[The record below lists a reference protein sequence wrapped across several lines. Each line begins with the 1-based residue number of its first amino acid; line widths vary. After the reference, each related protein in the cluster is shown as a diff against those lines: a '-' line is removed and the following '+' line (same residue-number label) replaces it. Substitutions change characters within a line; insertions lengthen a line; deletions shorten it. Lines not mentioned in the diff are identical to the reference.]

1 MTHSNVRHKV
11 NMSSTPTPPSQNF
24 SRSKRILARLLLII
38 AGVAVTLFAL
48 ELLVRFLPLPY
59 SSATGELFACHHSLG
74 WIGQP
79 NFNDIYGDG
88 NFRQELVFNT
98 QGMHDSEHTL
108 EEPSDTFRILML
120 GDSFVHAIQ
129 VGETE
134 TAHQVLED
142 YLNDGLD
149 TGQRF
154 EIISSGVVNWGTN
167 QQLIYYR
174 EQGRHFQPDL
184 VLLMFYIGN
193 DFLDNL
199 PGNVLTIKGIN
210 CYAPYFALCENTL
223 NPDPLTYAP
232 GASRL
237 QNNCSRVRRTLIN
250 ILGILYQHSR
260 LYQQIEPLIIA
271 NWPREQFGQDY
282 PLWFAALY
290 LPNEEPELKQA
301 YHVTQATIVQLQQE
315 IEADGAQ
322 FAVALIGPWATIQLA
337 MLSPEEQTVFLSEN
351 PAFVEADADRPNR
364 RMIDFLTSQNI
375 PFIDLT
381 PPMIEHL
388 SNDGTPLYFLGEG
401 HWTTTG
407 NRVAADILAQ
417 WLIQNDLLPG
427 DAK

>member
-1 MTHSNVRHKV
+1 MSP
-11 NMSSTPTPPSQNF
+11 SSTPSISKF
-24 SRSKRILARLLLII
+24 SRSKRILGRILLIV
-38 AGVAVTLFAL
+38 AGVAVTLVAL
-48 ELLVRFLPLPY
+48 EILIRLLPPPY
-59 SSATGELFACHHSLG
+59 SSDTGEIFTCHHSLG
-74 WIGQP
+74 WMGQP
-79 NFNDIYGDG
+79 NFNDIYKDS

-98 QGMHDSEHTL
+98 RGMHDTEHTL
-108 EEPSDTFRILML
+108 EEPAGAFRILML

-134 TAHQVLED
+134 TAHQLLED
-142 YLNDGLD
+142 YLNDHLETD
-149 TGQRF
+149 QHF

-167 QQLIYYR
+167 QQLVYYR

-223 NPDPLTYAP
+223 NPDPLIYAP
-232 GASRL
+232 GVSRL
-237 QNNCSRVRRTLIN
+237 RNNCSPIRRSLIN
-250 ILGILYQHSR
+250 IMGTLYQYSR
-260 LYQQIEPLIIA
+260 LYQQIEPLIVA

-301 YHVTQATIVQLQQE
+301 YQITQATITQLKQE
-315 IEADGAQ
+315 VEADGAQ
-322 FAVALIGPWATIQLA
+322 FAVGLIGPWAAIQLA
-337 MLSPEEQTVFLSEN
+337 TLSPAEQDNFLREN
-351 PAFVEADADRPNR
+351 PVFIEAQVDRPNW
-364 RMIDFLTSQNI
+364 RMAEFLERQNI

-381 PPMIEHL
+381 TPMVQHL
-388 SNDGTPLYFLGEG
+388 TNEGTPLYLLGEG
-401 HWTTTG
+401 HWTVEG

-417 WLIQNDLLPG
+417 WLIQNNFLPG
-427 DAK
+427 DAE